1 MIKGEYMSEAQ
12 QTPAT
17 VAQEAAPSPDLQETV
32 AEVLDPETEIET
44 EASADPV
51 TKEMNKTLNNMKK
64 KFKLKIDGEEVEEE
78 IDLADEDRLKRELQ
92 KARAFDKRSP
102 EFANYKKQVDQLIE
116 MLQKNPASVL
126 EQMGHNIDELAEGH
140 LKRRIEEAKKS
151 PEQLA
156 REKMEKELKDAQEEA
171 KRLKKEKEDADL
183 EKARNEH
190 AAVIEKDIQSAL
202 EKADTIL
209 PKKNPWVIREVAKT
223 MLLAMNN
230 GYPNVS
236 VAEVIP
242 LVETQFRDDLKAM
255 FDIFPE
261 EVIEKVVGKNNL
273 DRLRKK
279 RIKAQKETTTANQ
292 IAKATNSKPAEKQ
305 EEKPKK
311 KFKDVF
317 DFRS

>member
-1 MIKGEYMSEAQ
+1 MSEAQ